1 MSTPPTMVKQQ
12 GHGWRV
18 FYSKVGLLGGADGV
32 VCDKISPEILKSP
45 TENVVP
51 RGSGESDVK
60 VQVVDADESEAE
72 NFLRFDQMSKIGAC
86 EILTR
91 IAAAAFLDGRTIFR
105 VGGIFE
111 IDRSFGRE
119 GGAISG

>member
-1 MSTPPTMVKQQ
+1 MSTPPTMVKQL

-32 VCDKISPEILKSP
+32 VCDKISPEILKSS

-72 NFLRFDQMSKIGAC
+72 NFLRFDQMSEIGAG

-91 IAAAAFLDGRTIFR
+91 IAAAAAAQTSSALNIKLACAGRLAGHFLLG
-105 VGGIFE
+105 
-111 IDRSFGRE
+111 
-119 GGAISG
+119 

>member
-1 MSTPPTMVKQQ
+1 M
-12 GHGWRV
+12 
-18 FYSKVGLLGGADGV
+18 
-32 VCDKISPEILKSP
+32 
-45 TENVVP
+45 VP

-60 VQVVDADESEAE
+60 VQVVDADETEAE
-72 NFLRFDQMSKIGAC
+72 NFLRFDQMSKIGAG